1 MQDTIDPS
9 QRIQEAHGLWE
20 LSVARVAA
28 LVEVIEAVTIAPSK
42 LLWLLLEAS
51 KAERAAFE
59 NWQRVS
65 KECGA

>member
-1 MQDTIDPS
+1 MKMEQIQAG

-20 LSVARVAA
+20 MQIARLCG
-28 LVEVIEAVTIAPSK
+28 LVEGKADRRRLDA
-42 LLWLLLEAS
+42 AS
-51 KAERAAFE
+51 KDEREAFA

>member
-1 MQDTIDPS
+1 MISEPIQPG

-20 LSVARVAA
+20 MQIARLCG
-28 LVEVIEAVTIAPSK
+28 LVEGKADRK
-42 LLWLLLEAS
+42 LLDSAS
-51 KAERAAFE
+51 KDEREAFR